1 MNMQCGRLRLA
12 VCSVPPAPRVKTVKT
27 SVSEPPKAAND
38 NHLAWP
44 FLPFPLGWYATN

>member
-1 MNMQCGRLRLA
+1 MNLQCGRLRLA
-12 VCSVPPAPRVKTVKT
+12 VRSEPPAPRVKI

>member
-12 VCSVPPAPRVKTVKT
+12 VRSVPPAPRIETVKT
-27 SVSEPPKAAND
+27 SASEPPKAAND

-44 FLPFPLGWYATN
+44 FLPFPLGWDATN